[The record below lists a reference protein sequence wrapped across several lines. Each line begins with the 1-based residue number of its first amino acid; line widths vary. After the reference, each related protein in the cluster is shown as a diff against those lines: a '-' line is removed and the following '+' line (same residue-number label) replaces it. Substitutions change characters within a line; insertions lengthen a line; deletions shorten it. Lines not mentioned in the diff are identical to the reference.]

1 MGVASSSV
9 AAVKERNTQV
19 LEHLAE
25 EFNLTYTA
33 FGSLISPE
41 GGSSSGALTLTEA
54 WSAPL
59 EPAPETPTDEDSAP
73 WQLFS
78 GTVKATYNAQRGL
91 QGDDNIF
98 VSPGVLTA
106 NFGRPLSLVCCEHG
120 VDVHVAVEHRFEAL
134 LESHASYLPV
144 WPPRRG
150 QPCWSTE
157 QYPYGQ

>member
-1 MGVASSSV
+1 MLIHVVFLGLPSSSV

-19 LEHLAE
+19 LERLAE

-41 GGSSSGALTLTEA
+41 GGSSSGNLTLAVSWTD
-54 WSAPL
+54 PL
-59 EPAPETPTDEDSAP
+59 EPAPESPTDEDSAP

-98 VSPGVLTA
+98 VTPGVLTG
-106 NFGRPLSLVCCEHG
+106 NTGRLLSLV
-120 VDVHVAVEHRFEAL
+120 L
-134 LESHASYLPV
+134 
-144 WPPRRG
+144 
-150 QPCWSTE
+150 
-157 QYPYGQ
+157 

>member
-1 MGVASSSV
+1 MLIHIIFLGLASSSV

-19 LEHLAE
+19 LEPLAE

-33 FGSLISPE
+33 FGLLISPE
-41 GGSSSGALTLTEA
+41 GVSSSGALTLTEA
-54 WSAPL
+54 WTDPL

-98 VSPGVLTA
+98 VTPGVLTG
-106 NFGRPLSLVCCEHG
+106 NTGRPLSLSVVNTGLTCIG
-120 VDVHVAVEHRFEAL
+120 
-134 LESHASYLPV
+134 
-144 WPPRRG
+144 RG
-150 QPCWSTE
+150 PQIRSIIGISRAIFT
-157 QYPYGQ
+157 GMFT